1 MNLLYIDID
10 SLRPDHLGCYGY
22 HRPTSPN
29 IDRIAAEGVRL
40 ENCYTPDAPCLPSRS
55 ALFSGRCGYH
65 TGVVNHGGVASQPFV
80 EGSERGMR
88 DRFGH
93 TSWPTHFR
101 KLGYHTV
108 ALSTFGERHSAW
120 HYYAGF
126 NEIHNIGK
134 GGNENADEVETE
146 ALDWLEARGTQGK
159 WFMHLNLW
167 DPHTAYRTPESF
179 GEPFAEA
186 PIPDWYDESVRQSHW
201 QGSGPH
207 SAQEVMGYSD
217 QVPRYLQGRSLPRQ
231 PWQIDSMAAA
241 KRMFDGYDTG
251 VRYADRSIGAVLAK
265 LDSLGILD
273 NTAIILSADHGE
285 NLGEL
290 NVYGDHQT
298 ADHIT
303 HRVPGIIR
311 WPGVTDAQA
320 GGTLPGLHYNQD
332 FAATAVELAGGDL
345 DPGFEGRSFAAALRC
360 GRDEPVRDSGR
371 ESLVLSQSAWCV
383 QRAARWGDYL
393 YIRTFHDAWHDYPED
408 MLFNL
413 KDDPHEQ
420 HNLASG
426 SPELVETGKRLLRE
440 WKATMQAAT
449 GQTVDPL
456 ETTLAEGGSLHARE
470 GLDADY
476 PARLRATG
484 RGEIADHLEAK
495 YANLPTTTDL

>member
-1 MNLLYIDID
+1 MRILYIDID
-10 SLRPDHLGCYGY
+10 ALRPDHLGCYGY
-22 HRPTSPN
+22 QRETSPN

-65 TGVVNHGGVASQPFV
+65 TGVVNHGGAASQPFI
-80 EGSERGMR
+80 EGPERSMR

-93 TSWPTHFR
+93 SAWPVHFR

-134 GGNENADEVETE
+134 GGNENADEVEAE
-146 ALDWLEARGTQGK
+146 ALRWLEARGAQDN

-167 DPHTAYRTPESF
+167 DPHTAYRAPESF
-179 GEPFAEA
+179 GEPFADD
-186 PIPDWYDESVRQSHW
+186 PIPEWYTESVRSKHW

-207 SAQEVMGYSD
+207 SAREVMGYSD
-217 QVPRYLQGRSLPRQ
+217 QVPFYLKGRSLPRQ

-241 KRMFDGYDTG
+241 KRVFDGYDTG
-251 VRYADRSIGAVLAK
+251 VRYADQSIGSIVAK
-265 LDSLGILD
+265 LEALGVLEE
-273 NTAIILSADHGE
+273 TAIIVSADHGE

-298 ADHIT
+298 ADQIT
-303 HRVPGIIR
+303 HRVPCIIR
-311 WPGVTDAQA
+311 WPGVTDSQA
-320 GGTLPGLHYNQD
+320 DKTLNGLYYNLD
-332 FAATAVELAGGDL
+332 FAATAVELAGGTLEPD
-345 DPGFEGRSFAAALRC
+345 FEGRSFADTLRGEAA
-360 GRDEPVRDSGR
+360 DTGR

-393 YIRTFHDAWHDYPED
+393 YIRTFHDAWHDYPAD

-413 KDDPHEQ
+413 ADDPHEQ
-420 HNLASG
+420 NNLAADR
-426 SPELVETGKRLLRE
+426 PELVETGKDILRR
-440 WKATMQAAT
+440 WKTDMQAAS

-456 ETTLAEGGSLHARE
+456 ETTLKEGGSLHARE
-470 GLDADY
+470 GLAADY
-476 PARLRATG
+476 LARLRATD
-484 RGEIADHLEAK
+484 RREIADRLEAK
-495 YANLPTTTDL
+495 YASLPKTTGL